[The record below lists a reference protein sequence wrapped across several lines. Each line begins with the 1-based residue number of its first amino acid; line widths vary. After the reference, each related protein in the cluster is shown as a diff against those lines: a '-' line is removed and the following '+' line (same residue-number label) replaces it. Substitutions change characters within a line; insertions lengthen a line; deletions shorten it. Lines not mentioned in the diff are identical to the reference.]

1 MALINFKKGL
11 LASLPSTYAEGT
23 FYITTDE
30 RAIYLDVA
38 NDKRIRLGDFQEFAD
53 LATLEANTNPS
64 TSALYYIA
72 NGNILAKWDG
82 NKYVQI
88 NVQKTLAELG
98 GVSKATFDE
107 LADKVNTLEV
117 TGGQA
122 NVIETVK
129 VNGVVLPVT
138 DKAVDVTVPT
148 GALASKN
155 SVSKD
160 DLVADFKAEIEG
172 KLDAADVTGDLLTH
186 NASEFAAALHSHAIS
201 EVTGLQNALAGKQDV
216 IPANTYDT
224 YGAAAQAL
232 ADAKAYADENDAD
245 TKYGIT
251 YDSANKKIKLV
262 EGGSEVE
269 IDASAFIKD
278 GMINTVTINEN
289 DDLIITFNTDAGK
302 ENIVLP
308 LDQLVDIYTGIE
320 GDRVKVT
327 VSSDNKISADL
338 VAGSISKN
346 YLDTAVQASLSKADS
361 ALQAHQDISHL
372 ATESDL
378 TLAENRITALEEID
392 HEHTNK
398 ALLDTYTQTEANLA
412 DAVLKKHEHANKAVL
427 DGITAEKVTAWGA
440 AEQNA
445 KDYADTEVAKD
456 RARLAAVEA
465 ALTWGTF

>member
-53 LATLEANTNPS
+53 LATLEANANPS

-82 NKYVQI
+82 TKYVQI

-107 LADKVNTLEV
+107 LVDKVNTLEV

-138 DKAVDVTVPT
+138 DKAVDVAVPT

-160 DLVADFKAEIEG
+160 DLVADLKAEIEG
-172 KLDAADVTGDLLTH
+172 KLDTADVTGDLLTH
-186 NASEFAAALHSHAIS
+186 NASEFAAASHGHAIS

-224 YGAAAQAL
+224 YGTAAQAL

-445 KDYADTEVAKD
+445 KDYADAEVAKD
-456 RARLAAVEA
+456 RARLTTVEA